1 MVGGLEHFLFF
12 HILGIIPTHEVIF
25 FRGVGIPVYHQPV
38 MDNYL
43 IFMDIEGIMMGI
55 PVPISRSNK
64 LIGDS

>member
-1 MVGGLEHFLFF
+1 
-12 HILGIIPTHEVIF
+12 
-25 FRGVGIPVYHQPV
+25 